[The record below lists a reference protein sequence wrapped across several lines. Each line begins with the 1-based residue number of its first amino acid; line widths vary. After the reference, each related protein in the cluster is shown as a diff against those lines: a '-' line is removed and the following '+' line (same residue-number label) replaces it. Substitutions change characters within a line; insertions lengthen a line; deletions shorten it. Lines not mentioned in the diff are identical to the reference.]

1 MNEELKQL
9 LENALDETG
18 ADLRTGSQQIVA
30 LMAQRAA
37 ELSVLVGMPGY
48 DQAAVAA
55 RDEIALAAGLELV
68 DQADRASNRVLNVVQ
83 GGLML
88 LAGTL

>member
-1 MNEELKQL
+1 MNDELKQL
-9 LENALDETG
+9 LENAINETG
-18 ADLRTGSQQIVA
+18 ADLHTGSQQLVA

-48 DQAAVAA
+48 EQAAVAA

-68 DQADRASNRVLNVVQ
+68 GQADRASSRVLSVVQ